1 MNEWMFGH
9 IHLYSFFPKYYRPV
23 IISEKTCFFRFL
35 FFFFDFLLIFSYIT
49 SHPYPI
55 HSFKTEP
62 YSLSLWFWFFLFCY
76 WFPLFAYSSSF
87 HFIHSIAISQVIIII
102 IIHSSYNNNINK
114 WWWWWCRYSNRGRK
128 KNEIHSFQPNVLAPS
143 ICVWCVFSVDNS
155 ATKHLHVNYL
165 DIHWTFTTG
174 FFHYYYSTWICWLAA
189 TYSIFCLEWKRI
201 V

>member
-9 IHLYSFFPKYYRPV
+9 IHLYSFFFQILQACYNQWKNM
-23 IISEKTCFFRFL
+23 FF
-35 FFFFDFLLIFSYIT
+35 LIFCWFSYIT

-62 YSLSLWFWFFLFCY
+62 YSLSLWFWFFYFVTGFHCLLTLLHFIS
-76 WFPLFAYSSSF
+76 FIQLLSVKSSSSSSLSILALTTILINDDDDDVDIQIGEGKKRNS
-87 HFIHSIAISQVIIII
+87 FISTKCTGAFNLCMV
-102 IIHSSYNNNINK
+102 
-114 WWWWWCRYSNRGRK
+114 
-128 KNEIHSFQPNVLAPS
+128 
-143 ICVWCVFSVDNS
+143 CVFSVDNS